1 MLSLLEWGL
10 YYVQRRSRCSRL
22 RPCSLHRHQLGPPA
36 ASNRPPPRLPLPAPQ
51 VIKRTGVQM
60 QQRQV
65 QAAAIAS
72 WQNKVEKLEP
82 QVGFQ
87 CFCMACMACKAKA
100 QPVVPCSVEGRPG

>member
-1 MLSLLEWGL
+1 MYNVGAAAPGCAPAHCIAISLVLL
-10 YYVQRRSRCSRL
+10 Q
-22 RPCSLHRHQLGPPA
+22 PA
-36 ASNRPPPRLPLPAPQ
+36 TAPPRLPLPAPQ

-100 QPVVPCSVEGRPG
+100 QAVVPCSVEARPG